1 MWCLTC
7 GSLAKSDCHSL
18 SHSCIDMS
26 AVSLKNFEAL
36 LTLRNDL
43 KSKVEEGQTK
53 LAEAIEK
60 RREVQNYLS
69 QVAKALKMIA
79 AEVDSLEEENNVLLT
94 ELVSLL
100 EGHHHSA
107 EQQQDEPCL
116 SELMG
121 LLDDC
126 SSQDTIETLRQ
137 KLASKYQPQYEDKL
151 ALTTARAAE
160 LKKEKKTRITVSLF
174 DESNALIPV
183 CELFQQG
190 FSANTSAS
198 VSMPIKMDLLLL
210 SYITMATNKRLVQQK
225 QPKPSTN
232 LEAAASPLPASS
244 AASAHSHLPRPS
256 SSIYTQRAAASVI
269 YPSLPVP
276 TFRLFTLGI
285 MKNNQCVAR
294 LSIEH
299 QIPIQRTP
307 YYDFLQE
314 LCKFSSVSP
323 VQQAAKSQ
331 KSSAKVWKV
340 RNSIINSFHTH
351 FNLIGYFFML
361 GCP

>member
-1 MWCLTC
+1 
-7 GSLAKSDCHSL
+7 
-18 SHSCIDMS
+18 MS

-43 KSKVEEGQTK
+43 KRKVEEGQTK
-53 LAEAIEK
+53 LVEAIEK

-100 EGHHHSA
+100 EGHHHHSA

-121 LLDDC
+121 LLDEC

-137 KLASKYQPQYEDKL
+137 KLAFKYQPQFEDKL
-151 ALTTARAAE
+151 ALTKARAAE
-160 LKKEKKTRITVSLF
+160 LKKEKKTKITVSLF
-174 DESNALIPV
+174 DDSNTLIPV

-190 FSANTSAS
+190 FSANTSSS

-232 LEAAASPLPASS
+232 ATSAPLPAAST
-244 AASAHSHLPRPS
+244 ASAQSQLPRPS
-256 SSIYTQRAAASVI
+256 SSIYAQQAAASVI

-285 MKNNQCVAR
+285 VKNNQYVAR

-299 QIPIQRTP
+299 QIPNQRTP

-323 VQQAAKSQ
+323 VQQSAKSQ

-351 FNLIGYFFML
+351 FNLIAYFFFL
-361 GCP
+361 C

>member
-151 ALTTARAAE
+151 ALTAARSTE
-160 LKKEKKTRITVSLF
+160 LEKQRKTKITVTLL
-174 DESNALIPV
+174 DESNNPFLVCDTLKEGIKWPV
-183 CELFQQG
+183 DATE
-190 FSANTSAS
+190 TSAQRE
-198 VSMPIKMDLLLL
+198 LLLL
-210 SYITMATNKRLVQQK
+210 SHLIFSLNSHQTHLVEN
-225 QPKPSTN
+225 KPSAAVVTASASTWMYVHPFKTSSTVAAQQRSPFSSTSVIPRTIPST
-232 LEAAASPLPASS
+232 AAAAPSKFILEISNSTKPSLQGQVFIEPPASS
-244 AASAHSHLPRPS
+244 VSSFPFTRLLGDWCRTHSLNS
-256 SSIYTQRAAASVI
+256 
-269 YPSLPVP
+269 
-276 TFRLFTLGI
+276 
-285 MKNNQCVAR
+285 
-294 LSIEH
+294 LSILKVLIIKLLSCH
-299 QIPIQRTP
+299 LSFQCNHCP
-307 YYDFLQE
+307 LV
-314 LCKFSSVSP
+314 SS
-323 VQQAAKSQ
+323 
-331 KSSAKVWKV
+331 
-340 RNSIINSFHTH
+340 
-351 FNLIGYFFML
+351 
-361 GCP
+361 